1 MTGAPRIAV
10 LGASGA
16 VGRLLVT
23 QALDRG
29 LEVTAIARD
38 PARVPVADQ
47 ALLVTVA
54 ADVHDAGSV
63 ARAAGGSDVLVS
75 GLGVRGGP
83 PGTLTAGARAAVA
96 SGVDRVVW
104 LGAYGTGES
113 ARQAGAVTRAVLRM
127 LMRNELADKVAAD
140 ATVLAAG
147 GTVFHAGPMSDGPL
161 ASGRRTV
168 PLGEAPRRI
177 FPTGVSRATVAA
189 AMLDEALTPHHPGRT
204 VVPLTAF

>member
-1 MTGAPRIAV
+1 MTAAPRIAV

-38 PARVPVADQ
+38 AARIPVPDQ
-47 ALLVTVA
+47 ARLVKVA

-63 ARAAGGSDVLVS
+63 IRAAGDADALVS
-75 GLGVRGGP
+75 GLGVRGGT

-113 ARQAGAVTRAVLRM
+113 ARPAGVLTRAVLWM

-140 ATVLAAG
+140 RTVLTAG
-147 GTVFHAGPMSDGPL
+147 GTVVHAGPMSDGPL

-168 PLGEAPRRI
+168 PLSEAPRRI
-177 FPTGVSRATVAA
+177 FPAGVSRATVAA
-189 AMLDEALTPHHPGRT
+189 AMLDEALTPHHQGGIA
-204 VVPLTAF
+204 VPLSRP